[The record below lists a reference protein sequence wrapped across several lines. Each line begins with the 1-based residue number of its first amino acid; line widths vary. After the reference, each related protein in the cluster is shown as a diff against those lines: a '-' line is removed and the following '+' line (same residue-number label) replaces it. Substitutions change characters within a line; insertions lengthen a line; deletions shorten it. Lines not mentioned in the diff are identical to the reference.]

1 MKDEITITLNKEEL
15 EELLHAVSTS
25 YMDYDERLYHDV
37 ELQEEYNKGVEKF
50 NNMIDNIRIKLKE
63 GLKNVQK

>member
-63 GLKNVQK
+63 GLKNAQK

>member
-63 GLKNVQK
+63 GLKNAQR